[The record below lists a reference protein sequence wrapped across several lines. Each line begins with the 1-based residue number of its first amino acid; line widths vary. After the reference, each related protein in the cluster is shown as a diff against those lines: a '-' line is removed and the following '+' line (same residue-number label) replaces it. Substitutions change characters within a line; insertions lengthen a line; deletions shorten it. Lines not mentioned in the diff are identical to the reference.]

1 MATLSLAPL
10 YNLRDNGFWP
20 SLQPHQR
27 IPATLASTRAV
38 SGRPSSVGLGMVK
51 AVCTVL
57 FAGRLAGLAYDPSTG
72 HWTGI
77 TLSWSSP
84 GTRHLLGGDTTT
96 WWCEHLSY
104 LTGVAALLDTL
115 TLSRAEASAQEFV
128 TRWAAFLQVLEREL
142 GTPPPYPDA
151 QLPRAAQS
159 RACTDGMMAVTDAL
173 YFCTQA
179 RAGQGG
185 TLGTVLETCD
195 PRPLPPQPGAVER
208 WIYGQ
213 GTQPRPGASAPPT
226 PHLPPPSPTS
236 GAGSSVP
243 LDTGPVATLR
253 RLIRRGGTA
262 LLVGPTGVG
271 KSIAARQAAVAEGA
285 TLVLVEGWPGLEDR
299 DLFGKVYPVEGPDG
313 RSFAWV
319 DGPLAEAWR
328 LASAGRAGTCGTKET
343 QVVLVLDELAR
354 FDPYHLAPLMGA
366 LDRVR
371 GGELQHLAGLRDE
384 VRAALQADED
394 YRVLKL
400 PNGERLIA
408 TADRLS
414 VLATTNL
421 GVDYIQTQQE
431 FDAALLRRF
440 DLHLDVQRL
449 EASARRAILVSH
461 GMPAR
466 VAEVLVAI
474 EDFSVAETGA
484 HNGLL
489 RRELNLGTCVTWAT
503 EARELMREGGTG
515 MGWGEAV
522 LAAAELTAIPFACP
536 RDTDGYLEAPSAQSL
551 REQIRRVVSAAGV

>member
-10 YNLRDNGFWP
+10 YNLRDNSFWP
-20 SLQPHQR
+20 TLQPHQR
-27 IPATLASTRAV
+27 IPATLASARAV

-57 FAGRLAGLAYDPSTG
+57 FAGRLAGLAYDASAG

-84 GTRHLLGGDTTT
+84 GTRHLLGGDATT

-104 LTGVAALLDTL
+104 LTGVAALLDAL
-115 TLSRAEASAQEFV
+115 TLSRAEVCAQEFV
-128 TRWAAFLQVLEREL
+128 ARWAAFLHVIEREL
-142 GTPPPYPDA
+142 GAPPPYPDSLLS
-151 QLPRAAQS
+151 QAAQS
-159 RACTDGMMAVTDAL
+159 RACTDGIMAVTDAL
-173 YFCTQA
+173 YFCTQG
-179 RAGQGG
+179 RSGQGG
-185 TLGTVLETCD
+185 TPTTVLETCD
-195 PRPLPPQPGAVER
+195 PRPLPPHAGAVER

-213 GTQPRPGASAPPT
+213 GANTRAGASATPV
-226 PHLPPPSPTS
+226 PHLPITSPTS
-236 GAGSSVP
+236 GAGPTGP
-243 LDTGPVATLR
+243 LDMGPVATLR
-253 RLIRRGGTA
+253 RLIHRGGTA

-328 LASAGRAGTCGTKET
+328 LAASGTR
-343 QVVLVLDELAR
+343 VVLVLDELAR

-371 GGELQHLAGLRDE
+371 GAQLQHLAGLRND
-384 VRAALQADED
+384 VRSSLQPDED

-408 TADRLS
+408 SAAQLS

-421 GVDYIQTQQE
+421 GADYIQTQQD

-440 DLHLDVQRL
+440 DLHLDIERL
-449 EASARRAILVSH
+449 EAHARRAILEGH
-461 GMPAR
+461 GLPPRMAD
-466 VAEVLVAI
+466 VLVAI
-474 EDFSVAETGA
+474 EDYSVQETGA

-503 EARELMREGGTG
+503 EARELVREGGL
-515 MGWGEAV
+515 GWGEAV
-522 LAAAELTAIPFACP
+522 IAAAELTVIPFACP

-551 REQIRRVVSAAGV
+551 REQIRRVVGAAGL

>member
-1 MATLSLAPL
+1 MTTLSLAPL
-10 YNLRDNGFWP
+10 YNLRDNSFWP

-27 IPATLASTRAV
+27 IPATLASARAV

-57 FAGRLAGLAYDPSTG
+57 FAGRLAGLAYDPSAG

-84 GTRHLLGGDTTT
+84 GTRHLLGGDATT

-104 LTGVAALLDTL
+104 LTGVAALLDAL

-128 TRWAAFLQVLEREL
+128 ARWAAFLQVLDREL
-142 GTPPPYPDA
+142 GAPPPYPEA
-151 QLPRAAQS
+151 LLPHAAQS

-173 YFCTQA
+173 YFCTQG
-179 RAGQGG
+179 RGGQGG
-185 TLGTVLETCD
+185 APAIVLETCD
-195 PRPLPPQPGAVER
+195 PHPLPPQPGAVER

-213 GTQPRPGASAPPT
+213 GTPGTPGAQTRTGSGATPVPHPPT
-226 PHLPPPSPTS
+226 TS
-236 GAGSSVP
+236 SSAGAGSTGP

-271 KSIAARQAAVAEGA
+271 KSIAVRQAAVAEGA

-299 DLFGKVYPVEGPDG
+299 DLYGKVYPVEGPDG
-313 RSFAWV
+313 RGFAWV
-319 DGPLAEAWR
+319 DGPLSEAWR
-328 LASAGRAGTCGTKET
+328 LAATGAESAR
-343 QVVLVLDELAR
+343 VVLVLDELAR

-371 GGELQHLAGLRDE
+371 GGELLHLAGLRDE
-384 VRAALQADED
+384 VRAGLQPDED

-400 PNGERLIA
+400 PNGERLVA
-408 TADRLS
+408 PADRLS

-421 GVDYIQTQQE
+421 GADYIQTQQE

-449 EASARRAILVSH
+449 EASARRAILVGH
-461 GMPAR
+461 GLPPRA
-466 VAEVLVAI
+466 ADVLVAI
-474 EDFSVAETGA
+474 EDYSVAETGT

-503 EARELMREGGTG
+503 EARVLMREGGLS
-515 MGWGEAV
+515 WGEAV
-522 LAAAELTAIPFACP
+522 IAAAELTAIPFACP

-551 REQIRRVVSAAGV
+551 REQIRRVVSAAGL